1 MVYQLDKEKEIELLM
16 DIQEKVG
23 RIDERLK
30 RVEGTSYTANEA
42 LTIAKKNEI
51 KISELDKEIQDI
63 KKDKK
68 EVRTTAWGAFI
79 SAAVALL
86 SVIATHFWG

>member
-30 RVEGTSYTANEA
+30 KVEGTYYTANEA

-51 KISELDKEIQDI
+51 KIS
-63 KKDKK
+63 
-68 EVRTTAWGAFI
+68 
-79 SAAVALL
+79 
-86 SVIATHFWG
+86 